1 MRRSSRPQR
10 AAAHC
15 LARAGLLRAECWRTF
30 HALPLACRVAPNASP
45 RPGLILMPQVRTE
58 GDFSLSVDS
67 SDQVSRFF
75 SAQHL
80 CCQPDAAACSLLV
93 ALDSQMRSAFHAPA
107 LLMCVVIC
115 GCLYSCVQC
124 RRLAC
129 TAVRSAG
136 AWRVQLCAV
145 PAPGVYSCVQCRRL
159 ACTAVRSAGA
169 WLVQPCAVPA
179 PGLYSRAQCRH
190 LHTCL
195 VRLKGIQ
202 PTVALARICCRCGC
216 WARARSLGTARP
228 PRRRVP
234 AGILGVADWDAVSMQ
249 EMQRCRPLLCACRC
263 GH

>member
-179 PGLYSRAQCRH
+179 PAHLLGPPEGHSAYSGSCTDLLQ
-190 LHTCL
+190 
-195 VRLKGIQ
+195 VW
-202 PTVALARICCRCGC
+202 V
-216 WARARSLGTARP
+216 LGQSPEFGHCKATKKASP
-228 PRRRVP
+228 SWDTRRRR
-234 AGILGVADWDAVSMQ
+234 LG
-249 EMQRCRPLLCACRC
+249 C
-263 GH
+263 G